1 MWIDYRK
8 VFLELMFTTFLKKNL
23 YLWGTGGERWKNLTE
38 IMQHNNLDAHTL
50 IYIDNHC
57 NTCSTW
63 IFFSTLLQFFSISNL
78 VNPSIL
84 SCTSSIISS
93 LYWRLEDIMSLLS
106 SLQSSRSAT
115 LSSLSSISH
124 NRSVI

>member
-8 VFLELMFTTFLKKNL
+8 VFLESMFTTWNFFFLIFVRD
-23 YLWGTGGERWKNLTE
+23 WGERRKNLTE
-38 IMQHNNLDAHTL
+38 IMQYNNLDAHTI
-50 IYIDNHC
+50 IYIDDHC